1 MSSCRPV
8 TLSSRN
14 AIAGSSRPAFAPLPS
29 RPRAV
34 RKGCVRVQ
42 AEQLQSLIEKAQD
55 SKPPMP
61 ADPTALSSW
70 YQEVAFEKANRARH
84 APFGQPEWKKHRSSS
99 RYLRHINTMFASSVI
114 RNTSKPVAFFAA
126 LAAAFALYNTEVPDP
141 YMINVGLT
149 PFTTTAS
156 ALSLLLVF
164 RTNAS
169 YGRWWEARKIW
180 GGLLNRTRD
189 FVRMGLTWFP
199 DDPALKAQLLRYTVA
214 FAVGTKVH
222 VRGDEDMRTELE
234 KILLPNELEAA
245 LSCAHV
251 PNHLLRMLGAVV
263 QAANLSPILTQS
275 MNMNITEFEDILG
288 KSERI
293 LKTPI
298 PLSYTRMTSR
308 FLMLWLAL
316 LPVALYQNL
325 GWSCVPTEAFI
336 AFCFMGIEEIGVQIE
351 EPFSILALE
360 AICGSVQDN
369 CVAMVQAE
377 ERDLALIQ
385 RSDRQY

>member
-1 MSSCRPV
+1 M
-8 TLSSRN
+8 
-14 AIAGSSRPAFAPLPS
+14 PLPPPS
-29 RPRAV
+29 RR
-34 RKGCVRVQ
+34 R
-42 AEQLQSLIEKAQD
+42 S
-55 SKPPMP
+55 
-61 ADPTALSSW
+61 
-70 YQEVAFEKANRARH
+70 
-84 APFGQPEWKKHRSSS
+84 QPLRTQHRSCLW
-99 RYLRHINTMFASSVI
+99 RDIEGVHGC
-114 RNTSKPVAFFAA
+114 
-126 LAAAFALYNTEVPDP
+126 D
-141 YMINVGLT
+141 
-149 PFTTTAS
+149 
-156 ALSLLLVF
+156 
-164 RTNAS
+164 
-169 YGRWWEARKIW
+169 AR
-180 GGLLNRTRD
+180 R
-189 FVRMGLTWFP
+189 
-199 DDPALKAQLLRYTVA
+199 Q
-214 FAVGTKVH
+214 
-222 VRGDEDMRTELE
+222 
-234 KILLPNELEAA
+234 
-245 LSCAHV
+245 
-251 PNHLLRMLGAVV
+251 
-263 QAANLSPILTQS
+263 
-275 MNMNITEFEDILG
+275 TEFEDILG